1 MNRTLKR
8 VLLGVGALVGLLVVG
23 AAAFAGFQAYRFDA
37 SLEKVYPVPVPKVER
52 STDPAVLARGQHLIE
67 SLGACASAD
76 CHGSDL
82 GGGKT
87 ISLGPLGQ
95 ITGPNISAGG
105 LGALYSDG
113 ELFRVIRNGLKKD
126 GRSLR
131 FMPSHEI
138 YWLPDSDIT
147 ALISYFRTL
156 PPSSKPNGPLQLNL
170 PAKVL
175 DRLDLLVLDV
185 ARRIDH
191 ERPEL
196 APPPSPDAN
205 YGRFVVKGCTG
216 CHGNDLSGGPIPG
229 APPDLPTPLNL
240 TLDATGLAGW
250 TYADF
255 QRAVTQGVSKN
266 GKTLDPFM
274 PRIKFDETE
283 TKALWAHLSALPA
296 RPLGGR

>member
-1 MNRTLKR
+1 M
-8 VLLGVGALVGLLVVG
+8 
-23 AAAFAGFQAYRFDA
+23 
-37 SLEKVYPVPVPKVER
+37 
-52 STDPAVLARGQHLIE
+52 
-67 SLGACASAD
+67 
-76 CHGSDL
+76 
-82 GGGKT
+82 
-87 ISLGPLGQ
+87 
-95 ITGPNISAGG
+95 
-105 LGALYSDG
+105 YSDG
-113 ELFRVIRNGLKKD
+113 ELFRIIRHGLKKD

-138 YWLPDSDIT
+138 YWLPDSDIS

-156 PPSSKPNGPLQLNL
+156 PPSSKPNGATQLNL

-175 DRLDLLVLDV
+175 DRLDLLPLDV

-205 YGRFVVKGCTG
+205 YGRFVVKICTG

-240 TLDATGLAGW
+240 TPDATGLAGW

-255 QRAVTQGVSKN
+255 HRAVTQGVSKT
-266 GKTLDPFM
+266 GKNLDPFM
-274 PRIKFDETE
+274 PRTKFDETE